1 MFETSLEEASKYG
14 SGRRWLSVP
23 LSILVHA
30 GLLGGALAAS
40 AWFVE
45 DPEEPPGRV
54 VFGRFLP
61 QPPAGPVERLPGGR
75 PPEARSAQASPSSQP
90 SAVPASLP
98 VASKA
103 PEAPASP
110 GSPGTDR
117 SGTPGEIPGDDG
129 TRPSIGGPTGSRT
142 AREEPQTIY
151 TLEDDRVLAPVEIS
165 RVQPDYPESARK
177 ARMQGTVVI
186 EAVISRFGTVESV
199 RILRSVSPLLDA
211 SATKAVSRWRY
222 EPARFDGR
230 PVPVYL
236 TVTVRF
242 QLE

>member
-1 MFETSLEEASKYG
+1 MFETSLVESSKHG

-30 GLLGGALAAS
+30 GLLGCALAAS
-40 AWFVE
+40 AWYVE
-45 DPEEPPGRV
+45 DVEEPPGRV
-54 VFGRFLP
+54 VFGSFLP
-61 QPPAGPVERLPGGR
+61 QPPAGPVEKLPGGR
-75 PPEARSAQASPSSQP
+75 PPEARPAQASTSSQP

-98 VASKA
+98 IAVSSEAS
-103 PEAPASP
+103 ESP
-110 GSPGTDR
+110 GPPGTDR
-117 SGTPGEIPGDDG
+117 PGISGGITGDDG
-129 TRPSIGGPTGSRT
+129 TRPSIGGPTGSQA
-142 AREEPQTIY
+142 AREELPTIY
-151 TLEDDRVLAPVEIS
+151 TLDDDRVLAPVEVS

-177 ARMQGTVVI
+177 AKMQGTVVI

-211 SATKAVSRWRY
+211 SAAKAVSRWKY
-222 EPARFDGR
+222 EAARFDGR